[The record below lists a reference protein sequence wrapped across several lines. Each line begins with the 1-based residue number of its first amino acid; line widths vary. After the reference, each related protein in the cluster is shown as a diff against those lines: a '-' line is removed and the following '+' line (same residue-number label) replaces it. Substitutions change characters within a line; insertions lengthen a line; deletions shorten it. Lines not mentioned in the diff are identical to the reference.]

1 MVTRSAALAAADH
14 GVGIMSSDVGNLGR
28 SGLNRGNSMLFNS
41 KRFTSTLVLGC
52 LSLFLALPFLA
63 AAEPIKRAPGSRKV
77 IVGTLMF
84 NMFHKYPGLDQR
96 LEELSRWI
104 DRMAAET
111 EAKYPGQRLDIAV
124 LPEFAV
130 NGNAQ
135 GTAAE
140 VSVPL
145 QGKVLDVMGAKARE
159 HRCYVAVPLYLAD
172 DREQGAYSNAVVL
185 LDRKGKVVGTYRK
198 VFPVAGRYQNEL
210 EGGVTPGSEFPVFEC
225 DFGRVGIQICFD
237 ILFDEGWEALGRK
250 GAELVIWPTQSPG
263 QIKPAFRAMTH
274 RYFVLSSTWRNN
286 ASLVDPTG
294 QRIREITGADGVFI
308 EQIDLDYVLLTWQP
322 ELRDGK
328 AFTDKYGDRAGY
340 RYSTAEDSGI
350 FWSNDPAKP
359 ILEMVRELNL
369 ELPGDLLQRNRHL
382 YEKYR
387 TAPLESSD
395 HRR

>member
-1 MVTRSAALAAADH
+1 MPF
-14 GVGIMSSDVGNLGR
+14 
-28 SGLNRGNSMLFNS
+28 NSM
-41 KRFTSTLVLGC
+41 RFTSTLVLGC
-52 LSLFLALPFLA
+52 LTLFITLPVPA
-63 AAEPIKRAPGSRKV
+63 AAEPIQRAPGPRKV

-111 EAKYPGQRLDIAV
+111 AAKYPGQRLDIAV

-130 NGNAQ
+130 NGNAK

-145 QGKVLDVMGAKARE
+145 HGQVLDVMGAKARE
-159 HRCYVAVPLYLAD
+159 HQCYVAVPLYLAD
-172 DREQGAYSNAVVL
+172 DREKNAYSNAVVL
-185 LDRKGKVVGTYRK
+185 LDRQGQVVGTYRK
-198 VFPVAGRYQNEL
+198 AFPVAGRYQNEL
-210 EGGVTPGSEFPVFEC
+210 ERGVTPGSEFPVFEC

-237 ILFDEGWEALGRK
+237 IHFDEGWEALGRK
-250 GAELVIWPTQSPG
+250 GAELVLWPTQSPG
-263 QIKPAFRAMTH
+263 QIKPAFRAMTQ

-294 QRIREITGADGVFI
+294 HCIREITGANGVLI
-308 EQIDLDYVLLTWQP
+308 EQIDLDYALLTWQP
-322 ELRDGK
+322 ELKDGQ

-340 RYSTAEDSGI
+340 RYSAAEDGGI

-369 ELPGDLLQRNRHL
+369 ELPGELLRRNRQLH
-382 YEKYR
+382 EKFR
-387 TAPLESSD
+387 SAPLESGGD
-395 HRR
+395 RRARQGD